1 MRQLEGERGR
11 EGRGEREGGERERKR
26 NGTLNFMYN
35 LYLCVGLIRYLK
47 MNDGV
52 SEDRYIKK

>member
-11 EGRGEREGGERERKR
+11 EGRGEGERERERK
-26 NGTLNFMYN
+26 GTLNFVHN

-52 SEDRYIKK
+52 SEDGYIKK